1 MLHSKI
7 QKIVSINECV
17 NIMSNLNQT
26 GDLNA
31 NFQHIYE
38 SLIFEDIK
46 TTSGNFSPS
55 LKADL
60 QRKIAAQLYYSNN
73 SGEMFVYS

>member
-1 MLHSKI
+1 
-7 QKIVSINECV
+7 
-17 NIMSNLNQT
+17 MSNLNKT

-31 NFQHIYE
+31 NFQHTYE

-60 QRKIAAQLYYSNN
+60 QRKIAAQLYYSTN
-73 SGEMFVYS
+73 SGEMFVYSYFLCILIYTDLIL